1 MKIFI
6 REIRARR
13 GLTQQRLAD
22 FVGKKRS
29 TIAMYEGG
37 RIDIPVRVLCR
48 IAQILKVPV
57 GKLIQANGDA
67 ATSRSQERGSPARNL
82 IHRKS

>member
-6 REIRARR
+6 QEIRARR
-13 GLTQQRLAD
+13 GLTQQQLAD
-22 FVGKKRS
+22 LVGKKRS

-37 RIDIPVRVLCR
+37 RIDIPARVLCR
-48 IAQILKVPV
+48 LAQILKVPV
-57 GKLIQANGDA
+57 GKLIQPNGDA
-67 ATSRSQERGSPARNL
+67 VTSRSQERGSPERSL